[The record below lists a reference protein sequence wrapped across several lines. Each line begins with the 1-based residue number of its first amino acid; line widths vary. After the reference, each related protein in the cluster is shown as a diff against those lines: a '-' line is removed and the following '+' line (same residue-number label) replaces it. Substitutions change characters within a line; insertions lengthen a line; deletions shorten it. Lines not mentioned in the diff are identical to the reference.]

1 MDGRYTADPNFV
13 MPTATEPPRDP
24 ATPRPIDE
32 AREQRE
38 ANARTQRTQD
48 IRAQALGLAAQLY
61 AVPASALLILPSNVF
76 DLADEIAA
84 YITDGTK
91 PGDPPPAR

>member
-1 MDGRYTADPNFV
+1 MSRLEDLALKLEAQ
-13 MPTATEPPRDP
+13 MAAAAEPPRDP

-48 IRAQALGLAAQLY
+48 IRAQALGLAITRQDTQA
-61 AVPASALLILPSNVF
+61 PDRPLLV
-76 DLADEIAA
+76 LADEFAA

-91 PGDPPPAR
+91 PAQ